1 MFSKN
6 TWHKTNSK
14 TSKDLYHTTR
24 SNQNSWYVMNKNI
37 APSKI
42 AMVVRRKRGCHSG
55 ASPSLVASFSLDND
69 LGCHGASPSLGSSY
83 SLFLHPSW
91 SHPKLENFN
100 HTKLNQTFVRTV
112 SITKQITTLSTVAN
126 PFIFYFCIIST
137 IFQLY
142 RGLYPPIKTIDS
154 SK

>member
-1 MFSKN
+1 MSSKDR
-6 TWHKTNSK
+6 WQIK
-14 TSKDLYHTTR
+14 TSKDSYNTR
-24 SNQNSWYVMNKNI
+24 RSKQNSWYVTNKNI
-37 APSKI
+37 VPSKI
-42 AMVVRRKRGCHSG
+42 PMVIRRKRGCHSG
-55 ASPSLVASFSLDND
+55 ASPSLVGCSFLDNN

-100 HTKLNQTFVRTV
+100 HTKLNKTFMRSV

-137 IFQLY
+137 VFQLFY
-142 RGLYPPIKTIDS
+142 GKNPSMKTIEP